1 MKSGKINAGFGET
14 GKEDR
19 GKVGRKR
26 GKTKEGKYQ
35 GVYRRPPDE
44 RSGERW
50 GREEGRR
57 RPLD

>member
-1 MKSGKINAGFGET
+1 MQELGRQGKKT
-14 GKEDR
+14 G

-26 GKTKEGKYQ
+26 GKTKEGKHQ
-35 GVYRRPPDE
+35 GVCRRPLDE